1 MGHIKEPKGVD
12 FVVKSEPLT
21 TADRKM
27 ISEYI
32 SKYKQKVSKANKVVK
47 KEIKSKRD
55 AVTS

>member
-32 SKYKQKVSKANKVVK
+32 SKYKQKVSTASKVVK
-47 KEIKSKRD
+47 KEIKSKKA
-55 AVTS
+55 AVVS